1 MGKCLRCGKE
11 SFLFKNFEL
20 KDGEI
25 CKKCFRELG
34 FGPNYDYSTE
44 VYSYDEIKVGK
55 DEMFRIQRE
64 KDRKFRENPLSV
76 LLSDEQKEALVKEI
90 TKGTGMK
97 TGERELN
104 ASEDELQIFDIISAM
119 SKVFGR
125 KPEDLRLVRP
135 SDNYVSIKVD
145 EYDLARFHLGER
157 SSWIFFPSVES
168 YKGRHK
174 INSPEDVLQF
184 ENLVKE
190 SINTINSY

>member
-25 CKKCFRELG
+25 CKKCFRALG
-34 FGPNYDYSTE
+34 FDKSYDLITGAYT
-44 VYSYDEIKVGK
+44 YDEIKDGA
-55 DEMFRIQRE
+55 DEMFKKWQE
-64 KDRKFRENPLSV
+64 KK
-76 LLSDEQKEALVKEI
+76 KKEI
-90 TKGTGMK
+90 AESIIPRVVMN

-157 SSWIFFPSVES
+157 SSWIFFPSVEP
-168 YKGRHK
+168 YKERHK

>member
-1 MGKCLRCGKE
+1 MGKCIRCGKA
-11 SFLFKNFEL
+11 SFLIKNFKLE
-20 KDGEI
+20 DGEI

-76 LLSDEQKEALVKEI
+76 LLNDEQKEALVKEI

-157 SSWIFFPSVES
+157 SCWIFFPSVES
-168 YKGRHK
+168 YKERHK